1 MQTIIRWAFIRGG
14 SVQNLAVG
22 GKIKQINMSNFVTNK
37 REKN

>member
-1 MQTIIRWAFIRGG
+1 MQTIIRWAFIMG
-14 SVQNLAVG
+14 VQNLAVG